1 MEEEEEEEEVSSVHN
16 IFLKGKK
23 KNPSP
28 KH

>member
-1 MEEEEEEEEVSSVHN
+1 MEEEEEEEVSSVYN

-23 KNPSP
+23 KIPSP